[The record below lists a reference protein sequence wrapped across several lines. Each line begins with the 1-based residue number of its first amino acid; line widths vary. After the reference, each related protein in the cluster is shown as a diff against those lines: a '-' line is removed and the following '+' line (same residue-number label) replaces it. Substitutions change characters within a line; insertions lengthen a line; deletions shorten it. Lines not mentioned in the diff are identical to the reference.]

1 MKESVL
7 WVSQDITEKLGMD
20 KILDGLN
27 VFSYGNQDMTGGL
40 NVNYDDTKPQGTNVY
55 GGRTA
60 KEIAIMFLK
69 DRNFL

>member
-1 MKESVL
+1 
-7 WVSQDITEKLGMD
+7 MD